1 MRAMTK
7 GCRPGSLVLITLCG
21 LLLLGTPLAWSDAS
35 DPSFAARSV
44 GEPSLNPGKGPSF
57 TTLEPLSEA
66 WREAYVKT
74 HLSGYLFRE
83 DVSFSP
89 YDEDEAEVGDPLHE
103 GEVNCGR
110 RCRAGEQNLAAGF
123 LPEALAEY
131 MTAAEKG
138 CPYAVQG
145 CRPLVGIL
153 KADLAM
159 GRFDEATRLFLR
171 LSRKHDVTEDD
182 LFTLIGGILAAFDQ
196 DFDQALARFTSVGS
210 SWHLIENVEGI
221 AGHVLFRKHRYEDA
235 RNVFRVVMHSPW
247 AAVREFGVLGLAD
260 CSLALGG
267 WVEAEPLYESLAGEK
282 SPLGWLGV
290 AEFRIRQ
297 GKLKDARKHLNMLVS
312 STHRDYWKGVGL
324 AYLMSLRSQ
333 PEEWAE
339 SLQLAERA
347 RGLVLPPYWAGVIRE
362 RTVEAM
368 EGGIESLWEGKA
380 HQELLILAEEWR
392 THQADLSQKVQLLIG
407 KAYEGANLKSAALR
421 VYSRLSSNPEALFQ
435 GARLAWRCENY
446 IEARDLLEKYLDST
460 GQEHRDDAKLL
471 LACVYARQN
480 RLDRA
485 KEALRRI
492 GRIEN
497 SSMLIALGS
506 VEASMGMRDLA
517 IEHLQTALDGAAISE
532 EERQH
537 LLYLLAELN
546 YQQARFH
553 EALRC
558 FRLAGNGAEMDQGG
572 ATDSMEVLCLARIDK
587 VDDALAL
594 LGKTPKD
601 QETDMVEE
609 ILDTEDLLRI
619 LRRDGYG
626 F

>member
-1 MRAMTK
+1 MKNER
-7 GCRPGSLVLITLCG
+7 RPGSLLLITLCG
-21 LLLLGTPLAWSDAS
+21 LLFLGTPLAWGDAS
-35 DPSFAARSV
+35 APSFAATSI
-44 GEPSLNPGKGPSF
+44 GELPGSAGKGLSF
-57 TTLEPLSEA
+57 TSLEPLSEA

-74 HLSGYLFRE
+74 YLSGYLFRE
-83 DVSFSP
+83 DDSFSP
-89 YDEDEAEVGDPLHE
+89 YDEGGAEDGDPVHE
-103 GEVNCGR
+103 GEINCGR

-145 CRPLVGIL
+145 CRPKVGML

-159 GRFDEATRLFLR
+159 GRFSEATRLFLR
-171 LSRKHDVTEDD
+171 LSRKHDVEEDE

-196 DFDQALARFTSVGS
+196 DFDQALERFTEAGTN
-210 SWHLIENVEGI
+210 WHLVANVEGI
-221 AGHVLFRKHRYEDA
+221 AGYVLFRKDRYEDA

-247 AAVREFGVLGLAD
+247 AAVRDFGVLGLAD
-260 CSLALGG
+260 CTLALGG
-267 WVEAEPLYESLAGEK
+267 WVEAEPLYESLAGDK
-282 SPLGWLGV
+282 SPLGWLGL
-290 AEFRIRQ
+290 AEFNIRQ
-297 GKLKDARKHLNMLVS
+297 GKIKDARKHLNILVS
-312 STHRDYWKGVGL
+312 SSNRDYWKGVGL

-339 SLQLAERA
+339 SIQLAERA
-347 RGLVLPPYWAGVIRE
+347 NGLVLPPYWAGVVRE

-380 HQELLILAEEWR
+380 HEELLILAEEWR
-392 THQADLSQKVQLLIG
+392 SHQADLSQKVQLLIG
-407 KAYEGANLKSAALR
+407 KAYEQAGLKRAALQ
-421 VYSRLSSNPEALFQ
+421 VYSRLSSDPDALFQ
-435 GARLAWRCENY
+435 GARLAWRCGSY
-446 IEARDLLEKYLDST
+446 DEAEALLEKYLDST
-460 GQEHRDDAKLL
+460 GQKQRNDAKLL

-485 KEALRRI
+485 KESLRGM
-492 GRIEN
+492 GRIEDP
-497 SSMLIALGS
+497 SMLIALGS

-517 IEHLQTALDGAAISE
+517 IDHLQTGLEGAVISE

-546 YQQARFH
+546 YQQGRFQ

-558 FRLAGNGAEMDQGG
+558 FRLAGRGEGVEKG
-572 ATDSMEVLCLARIDK
+572 IPTEPMEVLCLARIDK
-587 VDDALAL
+587 LGEARTL

-601 QETDMVEE
+601 QEADLVKE
-609 ILDTEDLLRI
+609 ILDAEDLFRS
-619 LRRDGYG
+619 LRREGYG